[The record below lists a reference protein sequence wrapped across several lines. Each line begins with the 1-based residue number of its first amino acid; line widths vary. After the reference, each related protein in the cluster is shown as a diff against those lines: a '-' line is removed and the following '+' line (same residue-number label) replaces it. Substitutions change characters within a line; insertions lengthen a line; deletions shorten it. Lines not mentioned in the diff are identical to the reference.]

1 MGDSEE
7 ELRGSAHS
15 EVTVH
20 VPVTALM
27 LGDLGVIRV
36 GELLKT
42 MDITACMSAER
53 HCLNTAVTLSMDDVN
68 FKDLRA
74 NVGDLL
80 VLQSRVNRAFGTS
93 MEVGLRVEIE
103 RPETQVVRHLCSS
116 YFVFVALDASGKK
129 IKVPQLVPHTEREQV
144 RWALAMDRRQIRL
157 DHAQIID
164 QVVRTGLASVRISTR
179 SANHHN
185 SAAAPLAVEAADR
198 NTVTQ
203 MVLPQH
209 ANHHGNTF
217 GGVIMQWAVEVC
229 ETVCVR
235 HCKHR
240 VALVSVDDMYFLNP
254 SKVGCRIVLK
264 ANVNRVFHRSMEV
277 GIRIESHSLNGD
289 MALINKAYFTM
300 EVAQDLG
307 IGQSL
312 PGSSPASSS
321 SSSASSPP
329 LPPPSALSL
338 SKAAAAVGGK
348 RDESWRDQ
356 ALPQVTL
363 ANDRAKV
370 RFKEAM
376 GRRRVRL
383 ERLQLKS
390 GSQLA
395 WEFTSET
402 DPRHFALE
410 NLRALERAAFQDEV
424 LGAGNRGTW
433 GLLSTTDG
441 VDVYTKTSMTDG
453 VSLKSQVVVTGV
465 SFAAVVFAVLDCTAR
480 RVWDTAVTS
489 YSPCQSFVPKVDA
502 DICHLAVDTREFD
515 HGGKPT
521 DFVLFRS
528 WKQESDVLFVLASH
542 SVTCKL
548 VPDFP
553 GLVRG
558 QAANS
563 GFIVRHVAPNQVE
576 VQYIMQLNTGS
587 TSIVAGEMVGTSRL
601 ASVRMHALAAY
612 CKTVTQDQIKST
624 RAHSSSSDGAAR
636 SKACV
641 IA

>member
-7 ELRGSAHS
+7 ELQGSGHS

-27 LGDLGVIRV
+27 LNDLGVIRV

-80 VLQSRVNRAFGTS
+80 VLQSKVNRAFGTS

-103 RPETQVVRHLCSS
+103 RPETQVVRHVCSS
-116 YFVFVALDASGKK
+116 YFVFVALDGSGKK
-129 IKVPQLVPHTEREQV
+129 VKVPQLVPHTEREQV
-144 RWALAMDRRQIRL
+144 RWALAQDRRQIRL

-179 SANHHN
+179 SNN
-185 SAAAPLAVEAADR
+185 APVLAVEAADR

-217 GGVIMQWAVEVC
+217 GGVIMQWAVEIC

-235 HCKHR
+235 HCKLR

-254 SKVGCRIVLK
+254 SQVGCRIVLK

-277 GIRIESHSLNGD
+277 GIRIESHSLDGNV
-289 MALINKAYFTM
+289 ALINKAYFTM

-307 IGQSL
+307 LGQSSPSL
-312 PGSSPASSS
+312 SSLSST
-321 SSSASSPP
+321 SSPP
-329 LPPPSALSL
+329 PPSLLSL
-338 SKAAAAVGGK
+338 SKTAAAAAGGK
-348 RDESWRDQ
+348 KDESWRDQ
-356 ALPQVTL
+356 ALPQVAL
-363 ANDRAKV
+363 PNDRAKV

-433 GLLSTTDG
+433 GLLSTTAG
-441 VDVYTKTSMTDG
+441 VEVYTKTSMTDG

-465 SFAAVVFAVLDCTAR
+465 AFAAVVFAVLDCTAR
-480 RVWDTAVTS
+480 RAWDTAVTS
-489 YSPCQSFVPKVDA
+489 YSTCQSFVPKVDA

-528 WKQESDVLFVLASH
+528 WKQESDMLFVLASH
-542 SVTCKL
+542 SVIYKL
-548 VPDFP
+548 VPEFP

-563 GFIVRHVAPNQVE
+563 GFIVKQIAANQVE

-612 CKTVTQDQIKST
+612 CKTVTQDQINST
-624 RAHSSSSDGAAR
+624 RTHSSSDGGR
-636 SKACV
+636 NKACV
-641 IA
+641 IV